1 MLLRRSLKR
10 MQTRGF
16 FWGNNGGAGG
26 AGEEKL
32 RLALEAVTAQ
42 QAKLND
48 TVAEMKR
55 RLARDTAVPSP
66 REHASAVTPEQR
78 AASARESPQPL
89 NPTPFRRF

>member
-10 MQTRGF
+10 TARALQTRGF

-48 TVAEMKR
+48 TVAEMK
-55 RLARDTAVPSP
+55 ARQSVRP
-66 REHASAVTPEQR
+66 RGGGGGRQR
-78 AASARESPQPL
+78 PG
-89 NPTPFRRF
+89 